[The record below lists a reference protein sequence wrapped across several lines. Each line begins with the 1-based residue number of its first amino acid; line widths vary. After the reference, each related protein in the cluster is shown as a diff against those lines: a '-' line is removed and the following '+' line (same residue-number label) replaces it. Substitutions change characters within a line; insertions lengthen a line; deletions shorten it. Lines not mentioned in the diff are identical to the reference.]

1 MVTSMRDNE
10 TVETEG
16 GVSSQLEELAHVWDR
31 VTTLSQVR
39 ESRLHDALKLVSCV
53 TARLSQHQWVI
64 SVCVCL

>member
-39 ESRLHDALKLVSCV
+39 ESRLHDALKLVSFV
-53 TARLSQHQWVI
+53 TARLGQHQWVI